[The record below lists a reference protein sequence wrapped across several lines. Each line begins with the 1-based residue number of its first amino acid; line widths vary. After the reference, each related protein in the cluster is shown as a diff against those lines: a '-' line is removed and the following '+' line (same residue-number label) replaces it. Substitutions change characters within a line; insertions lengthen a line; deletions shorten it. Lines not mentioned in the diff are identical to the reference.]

1 MIAVREGVKLLMGL
15 NVNYNI
21 KVTHIDHKRV
31 FITVF
36 SDLRNDNSGNT
47 HFIQPYI
54 ITSSGRTNI
63 IQ

>member
-1 MIAVREGVKLLMGL
+1 MGL

-21 KVTHIDHKRV
+21 KVTRIDRKRV

-36 SDLRNDNSGNT
+36 SDLSHDNSGNT
-47 HFIQPYI
+47 HLIQPYI